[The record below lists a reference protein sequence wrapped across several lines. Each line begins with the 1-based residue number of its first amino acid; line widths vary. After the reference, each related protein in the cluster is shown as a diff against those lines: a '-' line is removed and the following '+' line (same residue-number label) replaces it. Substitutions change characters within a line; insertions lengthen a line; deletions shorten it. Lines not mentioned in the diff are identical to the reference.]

1 MCLKHCHNF
10 YDFRILAKKRLP
22 SPIFNYIDGG
32 ADDETTYRRN
42 TAAFDTCDL
51 IPSVLTGVEKALELM
66 HAELER
72 GMKLMGKTAISQLNH
87 KNLRFRD

>member
-66 HAELER
+66 HAEL
-72 GMKLMGKTAISQLNH
+72 
-87 KNLRFRD
+87 